1 MIAPLTQVRLVLFDL
16 DGTLVD
22 SAPQLHRSVVAALAA
37 CGKPPVSLAQVSAWV
52 GNGAD
57 MLLRR
62 AWQGQ
67 HEVDPAPPAEL
78 PALRAAFDAD
88 YAEAATQ
95 GVCLY
100 PGVAE
105 TLSTLWQAGMR
116 LALVTNKPSRFVPDI
131 LAQVGLSTLFDPV
144 VGGDCLPVRKPDPAP
159 LLHICQQTGIPP
171 AHCLMVGDSRSDVLA
186 ARNAGMPV
194 VGLTYGYNHG
204 EPICASE
211 PDWILD
217 DFAKLTPLL
226 LGSH

>member
-1 MIAPLTQVRLVLFDL
+1 MTAPLCQVRLVLFDL

-37 CGKPPVSLAQVSAWV
+37 LGKGPVSLAQVSAWV

-67 HEVDPAPPAEL
+67 HEVDAVPPDEL

-88 YAEAATQ
+88 YAQAATQ
-95 GVCLY
+95 GVSLY
-100 PGVAE
+100 SGVRE
-105 TLSTLWQAGMR
+105 TLTALQQAGKR
-116 LALVTNKPSRFVPDI
+116 LAVVTNKPSCFVPAI
-131 LAQVGLSTLFDPV
+131 LAQVGLSELFSQV
-144 VGGDCLPVRKPDPAP
+144 VGGDCLPVRKPNPAP
-159 LLHICQQTGIPP
+159 LLHICDQEGIPP
-171 AHCLMVGDSRSDVLA
+171 EQSLMVGDSRSDVQA

-204 EPICASE
+204 EPIAASE

-217 DFAKLTPLL
+217 DFAKLTPLV
-226 LGSH
+226 LGSL

>member
-1 MIAPLTQVRLVLFDL
+1 MTAPLSQVRLVLFDL

-37 CGKPPVSLAQVSAWV
+37 LGKGPVTLSEVSAWV

-62 AWQGQ
+62 AWQGR
-67 HEVDPAPPAEL
+67 HEVDAMPPAEL

-95 GVCLY
+95 GVSLY
-100 PGVAE
+100 PGVRE
-105 TLSTLWQAGMR
+105 TLTSLQQAGKC
-116 LALVTNKPSRFVPDI
+116 LALVTNKPSRFVPAI
-131 LAQVGLSTLFDPV
+131 LDQVGLRDLFSQV

-159 LLHICQQTGIPP
+159 LLHICAQAGIPP
-171 AHCLMVGDSRSDVLA
+171 EQSLMVGDSRSDVLA
-186 ARNAGMPV
+186 ARHAGMPV

-204 EPICASE
+204 EPIAASD

-217 DFAKLTPLL
+217 DFAKLTPLV
-226 LGSH
+226 LGSL